1 MIDPRRDLDGVEWI
15 GERAFRALSHVFV
28 LRWATPGLRDACLR
42 ALGDLAVPDAD
53 WDTRT
58 WPTPDKVVTYSLA
71 SEPGGNGPFRL
82 WRDRLPLYT
91 DDRADLVMDYF
102 LWRLNDDVVQ
112 RARDFL
118 LVHSGVVQAD
128 GGDLIL
134 LPARS
139 GAGKS
144 SLTAALT
151 LAGFRYYSDEFAPVD
166 PVTRRVHP
174 FPKALTL
181 KTGSFALFPQ
191 LEPTADRSARDTEH
205 WHVPPGQ
212 LGGMPGSAP
221 ALVGWVVMPR
231 YVPGASTQ
239 VRPLTRG
246 QVLHELLEHTLN
258 RQVYGV
264 RALTLLTDVVRG
276 CSGYEIEY
284 SCLEEAVAAVRD
296 LALPGPFGA
305 LQAAT

>member
-42 ALGDLAVPDAD
+42 ALGDLAIPDAD
-53 WDTRT
+53 WQTRT
-58 WPTPDKVVTYSLA
+58 WPTPDRVVTYSLA
-71 SEPGGNGPFRL
+71 SDPGGDGPFRL

-91 DDRADLVMDYF
+91 DDRADLVLDYF

-112 RARDFL
+112 TARDFV
-118 LVHSGVVQAD
+118 LVHSGVVQAES
-128 GGDLIL
+128 GDLIL

-151 LAGFRYYSDEFAPVD
+151 IAGYRYYSDEFAPVD

-181 KTGSFALFPQ
+181 KVGSFPLFPQ
-191 LEPTADRSARDTEH
+191 LEPPVDASARDSEH
-205 WHVPPGQ
+205 WHISPAQ
-212 LGGMPGSAP
+212 LGSPRVSVPGRV
-221 ALVGWVVMPR
+221 ALVVMPR
-231 YVPGASTQ
+231 YLPGADTE
-239 VRPLTRG
+239 VRPLSRG

-258 RQVYGV
+258 RQIYGR
-264 RALTLLTDVVRG
+264 RALTVLTDVVRD
-276 CSGYEIEY
+276 CSGYAVEY
-284 SCLEEAVAAVRD
+284 SCLDSAVAAVRG
-296 LALPGPFGA
+296 LAQPGRRDARP
-305 LQAAT
+305 AAT